1 MDKFV
6 SLLIFAAFLGLTCSF
21 PSKEQDAREN
31 EWMRETAKQIDS
43 EDDDLET
50 RSKVLCPELGLLEH
64 YHVNLGASH
73 IPCSQVTR
81 KRAANLIQEFKKREL
96 EYERSEIE
104 RRGAA
109 CCSPGCDWLLGYLE
123 IDSSVVKCLDRK

>member
-21 PSKEQDAREN
+21 PSKEQ
-31 EWMRETAKQIDS
+31 
-43 EDDDLET
+43 ET

>member
-1 MDKFV
+1 MNKFV

-21 PSKEQDAREN
+21 PSKEQE
-31 EWMRETAKQIDS
+31 IDS
-43 EDDDLET
+43 EDADLET

-96 EYERSEIE
+96 EYEMSEIE
-104 RRGAA
+104 LREAA
-109 CCSPGCDWLLGYLE
+109 CCSPGCNWLLSYLE

>member
-21 PSKEQDAREN
+21 PSKEQE
-31 EWMRETAKQIDS
+31 IDS